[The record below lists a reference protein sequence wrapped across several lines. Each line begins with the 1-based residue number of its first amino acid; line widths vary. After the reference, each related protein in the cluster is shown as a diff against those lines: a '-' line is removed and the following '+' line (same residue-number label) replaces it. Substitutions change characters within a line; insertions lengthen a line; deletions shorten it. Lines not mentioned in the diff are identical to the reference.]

1 MRPLYAQDK
10 DSIKTQ
16 GKSMKLPTSQKA
28 AIAAGSARY
37 NTGKP
42 CIRGHYSDRDTIA
55 GDCLQCRT
63 VRSAEK
69 RKANVEAL
77 RAAKERREA
86 ADLYG
91 AGGEL

>member
-1 MRPLYAQDK
+1 
-10 DSIKTQ
+10 
-16 GKSMKLPTSQKA
+16 MKLPTSQKA

-77 RAAKERREA
+77 RAARERMA
-86 ADLYG
+86 AS
-91 AGGEL
+91 E